1 MIPTSTRAA
10 RGIRLSPLLG
20 ALALLLSMRP
30 ASAGPSAPP
39 PTMDQILATSTAAD
53 WRRPDPENILYMD
66 FAAGRV
72 IIELA
77 PQFTPEHVA
86 NIRTLVRAHY
96 FDGLTVNRV
105 QDNYVVQ
112 WGDADGER
120 GLGDARA
127 KLPAEYAR
135 SARGLSFTA
144 LPDRD
149 VYAPEAGFIDGFPAA
164 RDGESGQAWLAHC
177 YAMVGVGRDMPPDT
191 GNGAELYAVIGH
203 APRHLDRNLAVVGR
217 VISGMPLMT
226 ALPRGT
232 GALGFY
238 RTVAERTTI
247 RSVRLAADVPTAE
260 RTDIQLLRTDTP
272 TFSRLMEARRNR
284 REPFFVQPAGHID
297 LCNVPLPAR
306 IDGKA

>member
-1 MIPTSTRAA
+1 MIPTSTRAG

-53 WRRPDPENILYMD
+53 WRRPDPENTLYMD

-120 GLGDARA
+120 GLG
-127 KLPAEYAR
+127 
-135 SARGLSFTA
+135 
-144 LPDRD
+144 
-149 VYAPEAGFIDGFPAA
+149 
-164 RDGESGQAWLAHC
+164 
-177 YAMVGVGRDMPPDT
+177 
-191 GNGAELYAVIGH
+191 
-203 APRHLDRNLAVVGR
+203 
-217 VISGMPLMT
+217 
-226 ALPRGT
+226 
-232 GALGFY
+232 
-238 RTVAERTTI
+238 TT
-247 RSVRLAADVPTAE
+247 
-260 RTDIQLLRTDTP
+260 
-272 TFSRLMEARRNR
+272 
-284 REPFFVQPAGHID
+284 
-297 LCNVPLPAR
+297 
-306 IDGKA
+306 